1 MIPPLIICMGVSGVG
16 KSTCAQILATE
27 FNFVFIEADDLH
39 CSANKQ
45 KMRSGEALNDSDRAP
60 WMRAVCE
67 RVSFHAAQAQGCV
80 LAHSGLRR
88 SHREQMRNCGMRSL
102 FLHLDAPRDTIAQRI
117 VERESHYMKVDLLDS
132 QFRAL
137 EKTHKERD
145 VVTLNAKLNR
155 SSLMTQAILEVENF
169 INLK

>member
-1 MIPPLIICMGVSGVG
+1 MSPSLIICMGVSGVG
-16 KSTCAQILATE
+16 KSTCARILATE
-27 FNFVFIEADDLH
+27 FNLVFIEADDLH
-39 CSANKQ
+39 SSANKQ

-60 WMRAVCE
+60 WMQAVCE
-67 RVSFHAAQAQGCV
+67 RLSFHAAQAQGCV

-88 SHREQMRNCGMRSL
+88 PHREQLRNCGMRSL

-145 VVTLNAKLNR
+145 VVTLNAKLSR
-155 SSLMTQAILEVENF
+155 SSLMTQAILEVEKF
-169 INLK
+169 INHK